1 MIWQRIEPD
10 NIGAELREQFD
21 VPAVLLA
28 GTRGIDRLSSQV
40 GQLTLDDAIAGLP
53 DKCAHSPRLAYRS
66 IRVTSN
72 GSRDAVERNR
82 RESTCAHPEEAAM
95 LWRSSVKDFKLA
107 LGTIV
112 VVLALVAVRW
122 VLFELGVEGM
132 PLTALASSIIAGGVF
147 VMGLVIAGTL
157 GDYKDAER
165 APTELAA
172 SLYSILRETESMNR
186 VWGKPDLPRI
196 RNRLIAVVDALRRD
210 INAGNSRECQEAI
223 EELSESF
230 IELEETDVPANYVV
244 RLRQEQAALR
254 KSSLRIYHIQREE
267 FLPSA
272 YAMIV
277 SFVVL
282 IVALLM
288 FTEIE
293 SQVVT
298 LVTLGFLSFFFLY
311 LLRLLNVI
319 NKPFKV
325 GQERGDDDVS
335 LFLLYEFVVHAR
347 YADAD
352 LTSEQVVEIAERVE
366 EVETTA
372 DDSEAGGAEEGEPVE
387 LDELLADAVE
397 EGDIPVDVPQGD
409 GSAPRPDGTRH

>member
-1 MIWQRIEPD
+1 
-10 NIGAELREQFD
+10 
-21 VPAVLLA
+21 
-28 GTRGIDRLSSQV
+28 
-40 GQLTLDDAIAGLP
+40 
-53 DKCAHSPRLAYRS
+53 
-66 IRVTSN
+66 
-72 GSRDAVERNR
+72 
-82 RESTCAHPEEAAM
+82 M

-107 LGTIV
+107 LGTAA
-112 VVLALVAVRW
+112 VVLVIVGVRW
-122 VLFELGVEGM
+122 LLFEIGVEGI

-196 RNRLIAVVDALRRD
+196 RERLIAIVDALRRD
-210 INAGNSRECQEAI
+210 INAGSTRECQEAV

-230 IELEETDVPANYVV
+230 LELEESDVPANYVV

-282 IVALLM
+282 IIGLLL

-298 LVTLGFLSFFFLY
+298 LITLGFLSFFFLY

-335 LFLLYEFVVHAR
+335 LFLLYEFVVHAK
-347 YADAD
+347 YAEAD

-366 EVETTA
+366 EVEVA
-372 DDSEAGGAEEGEPVE
+372 SDSDSSDGGDKGEGEPAE
-387 LDELLADAVE
+387 LDELMAEVVEGADSPI
-397 EGDIPVDVPQGD
+397 EGSLPGSQD
-409 GSAPRPDGTRH
+409 GRS